1 MAKTGKKAEL
11 DKDGIQLP
19 EKKGQENKGKA
30 ELDKEGIALGKAK
43 VELDKDGINLAQTTP
58 GEAPQETQS
67 PEGETAA
74 PGPRFSR
81 RTLLIGA
88 AGAALLLVV
97 SIGIG
102 GTLWYK
108 ASHKVRPPAP
118 AAQLPALKPPVILN
132 AGEIPLDPFM
142 ILYTPQKQGKAG
154 LLIAEVTLSVNPKT
168 APNVKDKL
176 YEIRTLIQEYL
187 SQNVEVYTQFEI
199 NEMLKE
205 RLRAFDVSD
214 VTFTRFELK

>member
-1 MAKTGKKAEL
+1 MSKTGNKAEL
-11 DKDGIQLP
+11 DKEGIQLP
-19 EKKGQENKGKA
+19 EKKGKDTPGKA
-30 ELDKEGIALGKAK
+30 ELDKEGIALGKGK
-43 VELDKDGINLAQTTP
+43 VELDKDGINLAKTTS
-58 GEAPQETQS
+58 GEASPETQP

-74 PGPRFSR
+74 AAPRFSR

-88 AGAALLLVV
+88 AGAAFLLVV
-97 SIGIG
+97 IIGIG

-108 ASHKVRPPAP
+108 ASHKVQPPAP
-118 AAQLPALKPPVILN
+118 VAQLPPLKPQVILN
-132 AGEIPLDPFM
+132 TGEVPLDPFM

-176 YEIRTLIQEYL
+176 YEIRALIQAYL
-187 SQNVEVYTQFEI
+187 SQNVEVYTQFELT
-199 NEMLKE
+199 EMLKE